1 MTTKSIA
8 QLWAKVRDAV
18 AASSE
23 GGSWKIWLDP
33 AHPRDLSDDTLI
45 LDVPNGFT
53 KDQIQEKY
61 LQIMEESLS
70 QNCGRPMKIQ
80 LDVVRQTNE
89 EQNLFPEQPSAP
101 AQPEPAAPAAAPVM
115 PAPAQAAKPVQEFDS
130 HLSPKYTFDN
140 FIRGKSNEE
149 AYNFSMGV
157 ANAPAKSYNPL
168 FLYSD
173 PGLGKTHLM
182 NAIGNYIHDHHPEMK
197 ILYISS
203 ETFTNELIGAIQ
215 HNTNEAFRNKYRN
228 IDVLLIDD
236 IQFLRKKESTQEE
249 FFHTFEAL
257 KQADKQII
265 ISSDRPPKELDTL
278 EERLTSRFMQGLI
291 IEINHPDF
299 ETRSAILRSMAEK
312 DHIDFP
318 LEVIQLIATNVKT
331 NIREL
336 EGAYTKVSAYAS
348 LTKQPVTMEL
358 ARKALKDLDLGN
370 SVDKVITVEAIME
383 LVASRYKIRVEDL
396 KAKKR
401 TRSIAYPRQIA
412 MYLTREL
419 TDLSLPRIGECF
431 GGRDHTTVLH
441 ACDKIADD
449 KKNDANLERQ
459 LAKLTDELKK

>member
-1 MTTKSIA
+1 
-8 QLWAKVRDAV
+8 
-18 AASSE
+18 
-23 GGSWKIWLDP
+23 
-33 AHPRDLSDDTLI
+33 
-45 LDVPNGFT
+45 
-53 KDQIQEKY
+53 
-61 LQIMEESLS
+61 
-70 QNCGRPMKIQ
+70 
-80 LDVVRQTNE
+80 
-89 EQNLFPEQPSAP
+89 
-101 AQPEPAAPAAAPVM
+101 
-115 PAPAQAAKPVQEFDS
+115 FDS

-312 DHIDFP
+312 DHLEFP

-336 EGAYTKVSAYAS
+336 EGAYTKVHAFAN
-348 LTKQPVTMEL
+348 LNHHPVTIEL
-358 ARKALKDLDLGN
+358 ARKALNDLDLGN

-383 LVASRYKIRVEDL
+383 LVAARYKIRVDDL

-449 KKNDANLERQ
+449 KKSDANLERQ

>member
-1 MTTKSIA
+1 MMTKNLA
-8 QLWAKVRDAV
+8 QIWAEML
-18 AASSE
+18 AALSASFE
-23 GGSWKIWLDP
+23 GRSWKIWLDA
-33 AHPRDLSDDTLI
+33 AHPRTLEENTLS
-45 LDVPNGFT
+45 LDVPNDFT
-53 KDQIQEKY
+53 KNTLQEKY
-61 LQIMEESLS
+61 LPIMEESLS
-70 QNCGRPMKIQ
+70 QICGKPMKVQI
-80 LDVVRQTNE
+80 DVVETAKE
-89 EQNLFPEQPSAP
+89 GPSLFPDAP
-101 AQPEPAAPAAAPVM
+101 AQPAPEPAAVQPEPQ
-115 PAPAQAAKPVQEFDS
+115 PAAKPAQEFDS

-149 AYNFSMGV
+149 AFNFSMGV

-312 DHIDFP
+312 DHLEFP

-336 EGAYTKVSAYAS
+336 EGAYTKVHAFAN
-348 LTKQPVTMEL
+348 LNHQPVTMEL
-358 ARKALKDLDLGN
+358 ARKALKDLDMG
-370 SVDKVITVEAIME
+370 SAVDKVITVEAIQE

-441 ACDKIADD
+441 ACDKISED

-459 LAKLTDELKK
+459 LAKLVEDLKK

>member
-8 QLWAKVRDAV
+8 QIWADVRNAV

-23 GGSWKIWLDP
+23 GSSWKIWLNP
-33 AHPRDLSDDTLI
+33 TRPRDLSDNTLI
-45 LDVPNGFT
+45 LNVPNEFT
-53 KDQIQEKY
+53 KEKIQESF

-70 QNCGRPMKIQ
+70 QICGRPMKIE
-80 LDVVRQTNE
+80 LAVTPQTNE
-89 EQNLFPEQPSAP
+89 EQNLFSEDPPTPVQVETTTAPPIKTDP
-101 AQPEPAAPAAAPVM
+101 AQPV
-115 PAPAQAAKPVQEFDS
+115 KPVQKFDS

-383 LVASRYKIRVEDL
+383 LVAARYKIRVDDL

-449 KKNDANLERQ
+449 KKSDANLERQ

>member
-1 MTTKSIA
+1 MMTKNLA
-8 QLWAKVRDAV
+8 QVWAEMLAAV

-33 AHPRDLSDDTLI
+33 AHPRTLTEDSLS
-45 LDVPNGFT
+45 LDVPNNYT
-53 KDQIQEKY
+53 KTTIQERF
-61 LQIMEESLS
+61 LPIMEESLS
-70 QNCGRPMKIQ
+70 QICGRPMKI
-80 LDVVRQTNE
+80 LMEVMEPPKVEQT
-89 EQNLFPEQPSAP
+89 LFPESTPPAPPASAP
-101 AQPEPAAPAAAPVM
+101 VTAAPART
-115 PAPAQAAKPVQEFDS
+115 APAVQEFDS

-149 AYNFSMGV
+149 AFNFSMGV

-182 NAIGNYIHDHHPEMK
+182 NAIGNYIHQKFPQMK
-197 ILYISS
+197 ILYTSS

-312 DHIDFP
+312 DHLEFP

-336 EGAYTKVSAYAS
+336 EGAYTKVSAFAS
-348 LTKQPVTMEL
+348 LNQQPVTMEL
-358 ARKALKDLDLGN
+358 ARKALKDLDMG
-370 SVDKVITVEAIME
+370 STAEKVITVEAIQE
-383 LVASRYKIRVEDL
+383 LVAAHYKIRVEDL

-419 TDLSLPRIGECF
+419 TDLSLPRIGEYF

-441 ACDKIADD
+441 ACDKIAED
-449 KKNDANLERQ
+449 KKKHPNLERQ
-459 LAKLTDELKK
+459 LAKLIEDLKK